1 MANQDPDPLTEI
13 VSLQRQ
19 VSALIEIVEHLYTL
33 AGSTQRFSDQQEK
46 AFKEIPKLL
55 KHAKNPVA

>member
-33 AGSTQRFSDQQEK
+33 AGSTQRFSDQQES
-46 AFKEIPKLL
+46 AFQEIPKLL
-55 KHAKNPVA
+55 EHAKNPGA